1 MDNDDDYS
9 PSKRFNFSELMH
21 RLAFS
26 CVLLNIVLGPWCFG
40 SWEMWWFWPMASLI
54 FSSCF
59 FSGVG
64 TLLSVMTRDDDTASP
79 LKGYFKMNRS
89 VLAILITALPFLIY
103 AIIRAEFPSAPGLP
117 LVAMETERSLLLFF
131 TPAAIAP
138 VMFLSFTRRRVKI
151 LLLAFLINAL
161 VIAIYALVLELIGKE
176 DYVLWVL
183 SPWTYGGRA
192 KAPFF
197 CPNHLSA
204 YMNLGICLCLAIVFA
219 PKIKIRLKI
228 AAAVAFIV
236 MASANFLTL
245 SRGGI
250 SSLLIGLF
258 IALPFVAMRGHR
270 LIFRLLT
277 PVIIIGCI
285 ATTVLAIRY
294 TSNPLMERINSHH
307 LYKTVVKNWGTDEW
321 GSKVHDAFWYGFDR
335 GTYIQS
341 ALRAWKSS
349 PVWGI
354 GPGQHSNRW
363 AEFNP
368 TDDAVKP
375 INGDISTMKKPR
387 YVNNSQHL
395 YEVHSDWTQL
405 LEEYGS
411 VGLMLFLIPMCVL
424 LVVTYISQTTMNRY
438 ALKKASKKDS
448 ESSFKSDDESVVFE
462 TERWRSGHHRD
473 WTDSMEDENISQ
485 IERVLPLASLM
496 ACIVMTIHSCGDFSF
511 QMPSITWAFAVLIA
525 GGVLVSVKTG
535 DES

>member
-26 CVLLNIVLGPWCFG
+26 CVLLNIILSPWCFG
-40 SWEMWWFWPMASLI
+40 SWEMWWFWPMATLI

-64 TLLSVMTRDDDTASP
+64 TLLPVIMRDDEIASP
-79 LKGYFKMNRS
+79 LNGHFKMNGS
-89 VLAILITALPFLIY
+89 VLAIFITALSFFIY
-103 AIIRAEFPSAPGLP
+103 AVIRAEFPSAPGLP

-131 TPAAIAP
+131 TPAAIAT

-151 LLLAFLINAL
+151 LAIAFLVNAL
-161 VIAIYALVLELIGKE
+161 IIAIYALVLKLINKE
-176 DYVLWVL
+176 NYVLWVL
-183 SPWTYGGRA
+183 SPWDYKARA
-192 KAPFF
+192 KGPFF

-204 YMNLGICLCLAIVFA
+204 YLNLGICLCLAVVFS
-219 PKIKIRLKI
+219 PKIKIRLKT
-228 AAAVAFIV
+228 AAATAFILI
-236 MASANFLTL
+236 ASANFLTL

-270 LIFRLLT
+270 LIFRLLA
-277 PVIIIGCI
+277 PIIIIGCI

-294 TSNPLMERINSHH
+294 TSNPLMERINRHN
-307 LYKTVVKNWGTDEW
+307 LYKTVVKSWGTDEW

-341 ALRAWKSS
+341 ALRAWKSN

-375 INGDISTMKKPR
+375 INGDISTMKRPR

-405 LEEYGS
+405 LEEYGV
-411 VGLMLFLIPMCVL
+411 VGLILFLIPMCVL
-424 LVVTYISQTTMNRY
+424 LVITYSSQSTMNHY
-438 ALKKASKKDS
+438 ALKKTPPKEA
-448 ESSFKSDDESVVFE
+448 ESDDNSVALE
-462 TERWRSGHHRD
+462 TKRRRSGHHRD
-473 WTDSMEDENISQ
+473 LTDSMGGENISQ
-485 IERVLPLASLM
+485 IERALPLASLM
-496 ACIVMTIHSCGDFSF
+496 ACIIMIIHSFGDFSF
-511 QMPSITWAFAVLIA
+511 QMPSITWAFAILIT
-525 GGVLVSVKTG
+525 GGVLASARTG